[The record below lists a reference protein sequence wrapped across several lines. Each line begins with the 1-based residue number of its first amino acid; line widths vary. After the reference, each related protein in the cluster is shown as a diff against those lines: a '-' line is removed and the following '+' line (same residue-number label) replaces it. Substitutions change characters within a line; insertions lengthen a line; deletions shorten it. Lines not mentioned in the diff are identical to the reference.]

1 MLLHRVMGLRELV
14 LLRERFSDCELAALR
29 LLRLL
34 LVLLKVWPRNSV
46 RSFDCG
52 LGPSDLDCGLGPSDL
67 DFELG
72 PSDLDCGRG
81 PSDLD
86 CGLGPSMLLWAL
98 EVRGERGEERT
109 DSVDRKREMVLS
121 WAFLRI
127 ISRNSSL
134 DSFPSP
140 FWSFLR
146 NTAST

>member
-1 MLLHRVMGLRELV
+1 MGLRELV

-72 PSDLDCGRG
+72 PSDLDCG
-81 PSDLD
+81 
-86 CGLGPSMLLWAL
+86 LGPSVLLWAL

>member
-1 MLLHRVMGLRELV
+1 MGLRELV

-52 LGPSDLDCGLGPSDL
+52 LGPSDLDCGL
-67 DFELG
+67 
-72 PSDLDCGRG
+72 G